1 MHRINLNTS
10 LILKRLRPPFPA
22 FRERG
27 LKTTAKRMSTFQIP
41 DSKVQVSL
49 CEGITKDELLRFP
62 AFESWHSRLTASLA
76 LQDRSSDHPF
86 YSDPYRLRSIK
97 IQSLDRW
104 GSRIGFIKISSKIA
118 NGAGE
123 TLPGDIF
130 LRGPSVG
137 MMVIVQPEDVK
148 GPDEERWVVM
158 TVQPRP
164 ASGSLA
170 FIELPAG
177 MVDDGT
183 FKGAAAKEI
192 EEELGWTIPADQLTN
207 LSELVIGDEANKEG
221 EVLPRAM
228 FPSAG
233 GCDECIQ
240 IFLHEKKIS
249 REELKKTTGKLTGLR
264 DDGEKITLKLVKLED
279 LWKEGARDSKALTAW
294 ALYDGLKRT
303 GKL

>member
-1 MHRINLNTS
+1 
-10 LILKRLRPPFPA
+10 
-22 FRERG
+22 
-27 LKTTAKRMSTFQIP
+27 MSTFQIK
-41 DSKVQVSL
+41 DSNVEVTL
-49 CEGITKDELLRFP
+49 CEGITKDELLSFP
-62 AFESWHSRLTASLA
+62 AFKVHITAPLFPLLPLRYLLTLSLSQSWHNRLIESLA
-76 LQDRSSDHPF
+76 LQGKTSDHPF
-86 YSDPYRLRSIK
+86 HSDPYQLRSVK

-104 GSRIGFIKISSKIA
+104 GKRIGFIKISSKIT
-118 NGAGE
+118 NEAGE
-123 TLPGDIF
+123 SLPGDIF

-137 MMVIVQPEDVK
+137 MMVIVQPEDAEK
-148 GPDEERWVVM
+148 PDEERWVVM

-207 LSELVIGDEANKEG
+207 LSELAIGDGANKEG

-233 GCDECIQ
+233 GCDEYIQ

-249 REELKKTTGKLTGLR
+249 REELKETTGKLTGLR
-264 DDGEKITLKLVKLED
+264 DQGEKITLKLVKLED
-279 LWKEGARDSKALTAW
+279 LWKEGGRDSKALTAW

>member
-1 MHRINLNTS
+1 
-10 LILKRLRPPFPA
+10 
-22 FRERG
+22 
-27 LKTTAKRMSTFQIP
+27 MSTFQIK
-41 DSKVQVSL
+41 DSNVEVTL
-49 CEGITKDELLRFP
+49 CEGITKDELLSFP
-62 AFESWHSRLTASLA
+62 AFKSWHNRLIESLA
-76 LQDRSSDHPF
+76 LQGKTSDHPF
-86 YSDPYRLRSIK
+86 HSDPYQLRS
-97 IQSLDRW
+97 
-104 GSRIGFIKISSKIA
+104 ISSKIT
-118 NGAGE
+118 NEAGE
-123 TLPGDIF
+123 SLPGDIF

-137 MMVIVQPEDVK
+137 MMVIVQPEDAEK
-148 GPDEERWVVM
+148 PDEERWVVM

-207 LSELVIGDEANKEG
+207 LSELAIGGGANKEG

-233 GCDECIQ
+233 AAM
-240 IFLHEKKIS
+240 
-249 REELKKTTGKLTGLR
+249 RKLTGLR
-264 DDGEKITLKLVKLED
+264 DQGEKITLKLVKLED
-279 LWKEGARDSKALTAW
+279 LWKEGGRDSKALTAW